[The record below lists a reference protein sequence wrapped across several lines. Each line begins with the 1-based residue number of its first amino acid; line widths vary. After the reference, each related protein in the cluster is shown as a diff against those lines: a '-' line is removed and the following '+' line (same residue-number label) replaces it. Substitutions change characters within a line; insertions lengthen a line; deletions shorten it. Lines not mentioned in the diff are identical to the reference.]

1 MTTIETTPLNS
12 LETEKRLL
20 SPVYKG
26 PAGKAG
32 RFGFRGE
39 IALKFAQQLANEARP
54 PEVKIDQVMT
64 VADQGA
70 ATLPFLAGVV
80 TSLAHLELLCQV
92 LSDKVDPAGKYFLFA
107 TNLDISKR
115 YQIPYAGAKW
125 YVLPLDE
132 ATVYNELL
140 ELFRIEKGDLKKL
153 DTAGKLTAV
162 ADAAAAFTETWPE
175 IAFEEGLRIMGPVK
189 VRENRPV

>member
-1 MTTIETTPLNS
+1 MTTIETTPLKS
-12 LETEKRLL
+12 LEPDKRLL

-32 RFGFRGE
+32 PFGFRGE
-39 IALKFAQQLANEARP
+39 IALKFAQQLATEARP
-54 PEVKIDQVMT
+54 PEVQIDQVMT
-64 VADQGA
+64 VADQGGT
-70 ATLPFLAGVV
+70 TLPFFSGVV
-80 TSLAHLELLCQV
+80 ASLAHLELLCQV
-92 LSDKVDPAGKYFLFA
+92 LGEKVDPAGKYCLFA

-115 YQIPYAGAKW
+115 YQIPCGGATW

-140 ELFRIEKGDLKKL
+140 DLFRIEKGDLKKL
-153 DTAGKLTAV
+153 DTAGKLAAA
-162 ADAAAAFTETWPE
+162 ADAATAFTESWPE

>member
-1 MTTIETTPLNS
+1 MTTIDKTPLAG
-12 LETEKRLL
+12 LESEKRLL

-26 PAGKAG
+26 AVGDG
-32 RFGFRGE
+32 RRFGFRGE
-39 IALKFAQQLANEARP
+39 IALKFAPQLSNEARP
-54 PEVKIDQVMT
+54 PEVKVMQVMT

-70 ATLPFLAGVV
+70 TTLPFFAGVV
-80 TSLAHLELLCQV
+80 ASLAHLELVCEV
-92 LSDKVDPAGKYFLFA
+92 LGERIAPAGKYFLFA

-115 YQIPYAGAKW
+115 YQIPYAGARW

-153 DTAGKLTAV
+153 DSAGKLGAV
-162 ADAAAAFTETWPE
+162 ADAAAGFAETWPE
-175 IAFEEGLRIMGPVK
+175 VSFEEGLRTMGEVK
-189 VRENRPV
+189 VREHRPV